1 MVSGVMVDSIIL
13 SREMLMG
20 QFLVLARIGTSGQRV
35 KWVGV
40 GVGKES

>member
-1 MVSGVMVDSIIL
+1 MVSGVMVNSIIL
-13 SREMLMG
+13 SRERLMG
-20 QFLVLARIGTSGQRV
+20 WFPVLARVGMSGQRV